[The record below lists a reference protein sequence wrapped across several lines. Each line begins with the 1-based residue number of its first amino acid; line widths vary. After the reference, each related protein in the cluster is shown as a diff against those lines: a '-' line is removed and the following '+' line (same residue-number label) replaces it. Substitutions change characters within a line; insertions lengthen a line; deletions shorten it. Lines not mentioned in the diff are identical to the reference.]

1 MKKNSTHMK
10 KSDTSAK
17 KIDLEIAVG
26 FFLLIGIFSLT
37 YISVKLGR
45 LEVFGSKG
53 YVVYAEFD
61 QAGGIKP
68 GASVE
73 IAGVSIGKVTDVN
86 LDNYQARLALEINKG
101 VKLQEDSIASIKTTG
116 LIGEKFIQ
124 VTPGASDKYIPR
136 GGRIRDTESAID
148 IESLISKYVFG
159 KV

>member
-1 MKKNSTHMK
+1 M
-10 KSDTSAK
+10 K
-17 KIDLEIAVG
+17 KIDIETAVG
-26 FFLLIGIFSLT
+26 FFLLIGIFSLA

-61 QAGGIKP
+61 QAGGVKP

-73 IAGVSIGKVTDVN
+73 IAGVSIGKVTAIH
-86 LDNYQARLALEINKG
+86 LDNYQALITLEINRG
-101 VKLQEDSIASIKTTG
+101 IKLQEDSMASIKTKG
-116 LIGEKFIQ
+116 LIGEKFVQ
-124 VTPGASDKYIPR
+124 VTPGASENYIQG

>member
-1 MKKNSTHMK
+1 M
-10 KSDTSAK
+10 K
-17 KIDLEIAVG
+17 KIDVETAVG
-26 FFLLIGIFSLT
+26 FFLLIGIFSLA

-45 LEVFGSKG
+45 LEVLGNKG
-53 YVVYAEFD
+53 YIIYAEFD

-73 IAGVSIGKVTDVN
+73 IAGVSIGKVTKVS
-86 LDNYQARLALEINKG
+86 LDKYQALLALEINKG
-101 VKLQEDSIASIKTTG
+101 VKLQDDSIASIKTQG
-116 LIGEKFIQ
+116 LIGEKFVQ
-124 VTPGASDKYIPR
+124 VTPGASEKYLSA